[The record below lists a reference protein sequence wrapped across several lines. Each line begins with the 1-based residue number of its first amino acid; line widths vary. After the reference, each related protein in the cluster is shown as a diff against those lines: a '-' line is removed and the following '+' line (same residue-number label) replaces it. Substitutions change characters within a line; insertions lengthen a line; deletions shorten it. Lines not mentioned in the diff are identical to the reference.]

1 MNTVPDL
8 LEEAANLLETVGWVK
23 GTQERRVDGSV
34 IGYCAIGA
42 MRAAAASQAS
52 INVYMRAE
60 DLFNAWVRREIG
72 AIGIVAWNDDVAKGS
87 SEIIDGM
94 KQCAKDLRN
103 EAVPS

>member
-23 GTQERRVDGSV
+23 GTQERRVEGSV

-60 DLFNAWVRREIG
+60 DLLNDWVRREIG
-72 AIGIVAWNDDVAKGS
+72 AASIVCWNDDLARSS
-87 SEIIDGM
+87 SEIIEGM

-103 EAVPS
+103 EAKP